1 MEGFPQKNER
11 RMRQHQ
17 GMMVRVLRILSVVV
31 LGLLIISA
39 TVGAYYFI
47 VGAAHPLSSSGE
59 DWGNFGDYFGGVAGA
74 LLSFLSIV
82 LLVYTVH
89 LQIHQLSAAQ
99 HETLKRDLLAHVTK
113 ADDEIERWLQRKLA
127 YTSMSGQ
134 TVEFGDV
141 VWGILKSEDINP
153 PEFERAV
160 VRLHV
165 LTSLYC
171 EALALY
177 RDNIDPY
184 FIFKYHKQKAQ
195 ALLDFL
201 KGHRALLGQM
211 AGPSLQ
217 FCQMHLDGKH
227 ESRKGQA

>member
-1 MEGFPQKNER
+1 MEGFPQKNGR
-11 RMRQHQ
+11 RMPQHQ
-17 GMMVRVLRILSVVV
+17 SMMVGMLRILSVVAF
-31 LGLLIISA
+31 GLLIISSV
-39 TVGAYYFI
+39 VGAYYFI
-47 VGAAHPLSSSGE
+47 VGAVHPLSSSGE

-74 LLSFLSIV
+74 LLSFLSIL
-82 LLVYTVH
+82 LLVYTIH

-127 YTSMSGQ
+127 YISMSGQ

-141 VWGILKSEDINP
+141 VWGILKSKDINP

-184 FIFKYHKQKAQ
+184 FIFKYHRQKAQ

-201 KGHRALLGQM
+201 KEYGALLGQT

-227 ESRKGQA
+227 ESGQEET